1 MLCGSS
7 FPKVSL
13 ALALPRSPQEDG
25 GPPLRETR
33 ATMAAFDAQYDA
45 QAAWEERLF
54 ATVPQPAQVREAA
67 DMQSAKVSVLGKGTV
82 VQVLDRC
89 VLDNGT
95 VRVRVAPAEDAG
107 LGGWLSAKVL
117 GDWRALPPSRGA
129 IKRLHYGWKAGSE
142 FSLVSSKTPDGG
154 VFFLRGVVGADPTPG
169 APAPTVVVFAH
180 GGGYNL
186 GVWIPVIE
194 HLHVLWREAGETYE
208 VVALDWIGHG
218 HGRRLPGEG
227 TAADRFDIAALGPDD
242 VFAVLDDAGADD
254 ARFATAGRRVVG
266 VGHSNGGMI
275 LALSEQRRPGA
286 FAGLILFEP
295 IIYDADALGTTASD
309 NFLWLEGMAAK
320 RKYEFEVGREDNFG
334 VASRYFDKALMGWE
348 AGAKR
353 CSGREKGATFPPS
366 KAPISAG
373 FHSFRLFFGR
383 AIILRSALEAWM
395 LSLERARAEHSR

>member
-1 MLCGSS
+1 
-7 FPKVSL
+7 
-13 ALALPRSPQEDG
+13 
-25 GPPLRETR
+25 
-33 ATMAAFDAQYDA
+33 MAAFDAQYDA

-194 HLHVLWREAGETYE
+194 HLHALWREAGETYE

-218 HGRRLPGEG
+218 H
-227 TAADRFDIAALGPDD
+227 
-242 VFAVLDDAGADD
+242 
-254 ARFATAGRRVVG
+254 
-266 VGHSNGGMI
+266 
-275 LALSEQRRPGA
+275 
-286 FAGLILFEP
+286 
-295 IIYDADALGTTASD
+295 
-309 NFLWLEGMAAK
+309 
-320 RKYEFEVGREDNFG
+320 
-334 VASRYFDKALMGWE
+334 
-348 AGAKR
+348 
-353 CSGREKGATFPPS
+353 
-366 KAPISAG
+366 
-373 FHSFRLFFGR
+373 
-383 AIILRSALEAWM
+383 
-395 LSLERARAEHSR
+395 